1 MPGVQTGDMGP
12 KMGFNSKDNGWMTFD
27 NVRVP
32 RENMPCRYLKV
43 DREGS
48 VSIEGDIRALYSSM
62 LATRAG
68 IATHSKFYLAP
79 AILIGLRYSIVRRQ
93 FKNISNKKEET
104 KLLDYQTQQMKLL
117 PALAGVFAISASSH
131 YVIEKIW
138 KLKEDIKTGNFE
150 LLELS
155 HHYAAGMKSIVT

>member
-1 MPGVQTGDMGP
+1 MAG
-12 KMGFNSKDNGWMTFD
+12 
-27 NVRVP
+27 
-32 RENMPCRYLKV
+32 LKKT
-43 DREGS
+43 E
-48 VSIEGDIRALYSSM
+48 A
-62 LATRAG
+62 
-68 IATHSKFYLAP
+68 K
-79 AILIGLRYSIVRRQ
+79 